1 MTFFFFFFLEE
12 KLIPGSVRPDSV
24 KLNLEPSVM
33 KSIQRGS
40 DEEMTIVAFQE
51 LEKFL
56 KNHVV
61 VIQITLKAQ
70 CVKVKNYVAMYV
82 FTKL

>member
-1 MTFFFFFFLEE
+1 
-12 KLIPGSVRPDSV
+12 
-24 KLNLEPSVM
+24 M